1 MGNLNRHVRTIHEK
15 SSTSFS
21 CNDCDYSTPRK
32 SDLERHLKRHTSL
45 TSNLPPKVA
54 RCGPYIVDPPP
65 DNQVSD
71 QNAQQRGFGL
81 PPTDVPDEVRQFFH
95 DDQPWGTDPNLRQ
108 IYVRNFHR
116 IRDTETINRRSK
128 IFLRYLSHSNSP
140 LIETIARVLK
150 DIFLRQTNAF
160 KINMSF
166 SFILQHRETDQNAQ
180 QRGFGLSPTDVPDE
194 VRQFFHD
201 DQPWGTD
208 PNLRQIY
215 VRNFHRIRD
224 TETINRRSKIF
235 LRYLN
240 HSNSPLIETIARV
253 LKDIFLRQTNAFKI
267 NMSFS
272 FILQH
277 RETGEF
283 RYHYASNNDQLL
295 NSPRLIR
302 NQHDLD
308 TLLDF
313 LTSQDFPSH
322 LKDQRPNTKWVIER
336 IVSLRI
342 HLVMT
347 SYPLGN
353 PPNLPDYIKNNR
365 YVIALEKDEH
375 HAYRYK
381 DHLCF
386 FRFLAIAKFG
396 KTRHNCNLKAKELFD
411 QYCEHFGVNPQDFKG
426 VELID
431 FPQLETFYETQLFV
445 MFLKEDGSAKTIYL
459 SQASFPTKIYLN
471 LYENHLSLITDIK
484 MYSKQFICDR
494 CQKVSTKMSNHLRHQ
509 SKCDA
514 TVKYVFPGGV
524 YRNKLSVFEELEEMG
539 VRVQEEDKYE
549 KWFACYDFEAY
560 QRDFREGI
568 DQAEEIESEEGTS
581 WNKVHVPVSFSVGC
595 NLEGVETV
603 HVSSK
608 DPEELTAKLVDTLLE
623 MAKKKYEACV
633 ERFEYIFEQLKQLK
647 VQEMDRL
654 QGDGSDDDL
663 EMDEN
668 GGVTSTRLK
677 SLENL
682 FKKFEDYCK
691 ELAVF
696 GFNSA
701 GYDVKLIKKFLF
713 KELCKHR
720 QQPNFTVK
728 KAGKYPCIKTERLK
742 FMDILQF
749 LAPVTT

>member
-1 MGNLNRHVRTIHEK
+1 M
-15 SSTSFS
+15 
-21 CNDCDYSTPRK
+21 P
-32 SDLERHLKRHTSL
+32 
-45 TSNLPPKVA
+45 
-54 RCGPYIVDPPP
+54 
-65 DNQVSD
+65 
-71 QNAQQRGFGL
+71 
-81 PPTDVPDEVRQFFH
+81 
-95 DDQPWGTDPNLRQ
+95 
-108 IYVRNFHR
+108 
-116 IRDTETINRRSK
+116 
-128 IFLRYLSHSNSP
+128 
-140 LIETIARVLK
+140 
-150 DIFLRQTNAF
+150 
-160 KINMSF
+160 F
-166 SFILQHRETDQNAQ
+166 SFILQHRE
-180 QRGFGLSPTDVPDE
+180 
-194 VRQFFHD
+194 
-201 DQPWGTD
+201 
-208 PNLRQIY
+208 I
-215 VRNFHRIRD
+215 
-224 TETINRRSKIF
+224 
-235 LRYLN
+235 
-240 HSNSPLIETIARV
+240 
-253 LKDIFLRQTNAFKI
+253 
-267 NMSFS
+267 
-272 FILQH
+272 
-277 RETGEF
+277 GEF

-336 IVSLRI
+336 IDSLRI

-365 YVIALEKDEH
+365 YVIDLEKYEH
-375 HAYRYK
+375 NAYRYK

-386 FRFLAIAKFG
+386 FRCLAIAKFG

-431 FPQLETFYETQLFV
+431 FPQLEPFYETQLFV

-459 SQASFPTKIYLN
+459 SQASFPTKIYFN

-484 MYSKQFICDR
+484 MHVYSKQFICNR

-514 TVKYVFPGGV
+514 NVKYVFPGGV
-524 YRNKLSVFEELEEMG
+524 HRNKLSVVEELEEMG
-539 VRVQEEDKYE
+539 VRVREEDKYE

-560 QRDFREGI
+560 QILRDFREGI
-568 DQAEEIESEEGTS
+568 DQVEEIESEEGTS
-581 WNKVHVPVSFSVGC
+581 WNKVHVPVLFSVGC

-608 DPEELTAKLVDTLLE
+608 DPEELTAKLVGTLLE
-623 MAKKKYEACV
+623 MAKRKYEACV

-647 VQEMDRL
+647 VQEIMRL
-654 QGDGSDDDL
+654 QEDMLDDDL

-668 GGVTSTRLK
+668 GGVTSKRLK

-691 ELAVF
+691 KLAVF

-701 GYDVKLIKKFLF
+701 GYDIKLIKKYLF

-749 LAPVTT
+749 LAPGYNLKSFFKPLVFLSKKDSSLMIILHMLIN

>member
-1 MGNLNRHVRTIHEK
+1 
-15 SSTSFS
+15 
-21 CNDCDYSTPRK
+21 
-32 SDLERHLKRHTSL
+32 
-45 TSNLPPKVA
+45 
-54 RCGPYIVDPPP
+54 
-65 DNQVSD
+65 
-71 QNAQQRGFGL
+71 
-81 PPTDVPDEVRQFFH
+81 
-95 DDQPWGTDPNLRQ
+95 
-108 IYVRNFHR
+108 
-116 IRDTETINRRSK
+116 
-128 IFLRYLSHSNSP
+128 
-140 LIETIARVLK
+140 
-150 DIFLRQTNAF
+150 
-160 KINMSF
+160 MS
-166 SFILQHRETDQNAQ
+166 I
-180 QRGFGLSPTDVPDE
+180 
-194 VRQFFHD
+194 
-201 DQPWGTD
+201 
-208 PNLRQIY
+208 
-215 VRNFHRIRD
+215 
-224 TETINRRSKIF
+224 
-235 LRYLN
+235 
-240 HSNSPLIETIARV
+240 
-253 LKDIFLRQTNAFKI
+253 
-267 NMSFS
+267 S

-283 RYHYASNNDQLL
+283 PYHYASNNDQLL

-353 PPNLPDYIKNNR
+353 PPNLPDYVKNNR
-365 YVIALEKDEH
+365 YVIALEKDEN

-386 FRFLAIAKFG
+386 FRCLAIAKFG

-484 MYSKQFICDR
+484 MYSKQFICYR
-494 CQKVSTKMSNHLRHQ
+494 CQKVSTKMSHHLRHQ

-514 TVKYVFPGGV
+514 NVKYVFPGGV
-524 YRNKLSVFEELEEMG
+524 YRNKLSVFEELEELG
-539 VRVQEEDKYE
+539 VRVREEDKYE
-549 KWFACYDFEAY
+549 RWFVCYDFEAY
-560 QRDFREGI
+560 QRDFLEGI

-581 WNKVHVPVSFSVGC
+581 WNMVHVPVSFSVGC
-595 NLEGVETV
+595 NLEGVDTV

-608 DPEELTAKLVDTLLE
+608 TPEELVSQLVSTLLE
-623 MAKKKYEACV
+623 MAKKKYEVCV
-633 ERFEYIFEQLKQLK
+633 ERYEYIFEQLKQLK
-647 VQEMDRL
+647 VQEIMRL
-654 QGDGSDDDL
+654 QEDMLDDDL

-668 GGVTSTRLK
+668 GGVTSKRLK

-713 KELCKHR
+713 KELCKTRRTTQFHR
-720 QQPNFTVK
+720 QKGWKVSMHQ
-728 KAGKYPCIKTERLK
+728 
-742 FMDILQF
+742 D
-749 LAPVTT
+749 